1 MLLCA
6 YSLAGFLFGQP
17 CKILTRATVWDCF
30 VVLQQAVIFVDNAG
44 SDVVLGILPLARELL
59 RRGTKV
65 WVLCSLHFFLF
76 CFLPFFFASTLL
88 LTGFY
93 SRPPSSVD
101 VTPGNEV
108 SI

>member
-6 YSLAGFLFGQP
+6 YSLAGFLFDQP

-59 RRGTKV
+59 RRGTTV
-65 WVLCSLHFFLF
+65 WVLCSLHFFLC
-76 CFLPFFFASTLL
+76 CFSSILL
-88 LTGFY
+88 CLYLATNRVFILGLQ
-93 SRPPSSVD
+93 VL
-101 VTPGNEV
+101 
-108 SI
+108 

>member
-6 YSLAGFLFGQP
+6 YSMAGFLFGQP

-65 WVLCSLHFFLF
+65 WVLCSLHFLC